1 VRAFSRPNG
10 RAYELNSW
18 YAWLYLSDLL
28 GEVRVFVFDIRTGT
42 QYTVLLTRYAMHCY
56 SAGVCTREG
65 RRRLKSTLSNLF
77 MNISRGSDILGK
89 VLNPSDSRASQ
100 PCLTGLHCPG
110 VTGVQQSCISRESRV
125 FGESVRTCASPD
137 ALQHKLAYRPI

>member
-1 VRAFSRPNG
+1 MAVFVRFAGGS
-10 RAYELNSW
+10 
-18 YAWLYLSDLL
+18 
-28 GEVRVFVFDIRTGT
+28 RVFVFDIRTAT
-42 QYTVLLTRYAMHCY
+42 EYTVLLTRYAMHCY

-65 RRRLKSTLSNLF
+65 WRRLKSTPSNLF

-89 VLNPSDSRASQ
+89 VLNPGDSGIAALFNRSALPWSHRGS
-100 PCLTGLHCPG
+100 TELHFPG
-110 VTGVQQSCISRESRV
+110 VTV